1 MTLKH
6 KSNIYEMM
14 KILLGIIVILPL
26 IIMLI
31 TAFMSKADVLSFPFK
46 LSLKDPTTDNFI
58 FVFEYLEVLTYLK
71 NTFIVIGVCVPMQ
84 IITALLAAFA
94 FAYLEFPFKRTIFT
108 LLLMTMMI
116 PGEVVI
122 MTLFKMIIKWDLVD
136 TYASLIVTHLVAVGA
151 IFMFRQNMLSLP
163 KSLWEAAKMDGCGY
177 MKYFAS
183 ILVPLCKPLIAA
195 RVIESFI
202 YTYNSH
208 LWPTLVI
215 TSNEMKTVQ
224 VGIAG
229 IVGTE
234 HYGIVLAAATVVLI
248 IPVLIFIFG
257 MDKITQGLTAGA
269 VKS

>member
-6 KSNIYEMM
+6 KNAIYETM
-14 KILLGIIVILPL
+14 KILLGIIVVLPL
-26 IIMLI
+26 VIMFI
-31 TAFMSKADVLSFPFK
+31 TAFMNKADVLSLPFK
-46 LSLKDPTTDNFI
+46 LSLKDPTTDNFAY
-58 FVFEYLEVLTYLK
+58 VFEYMEVLTYLK
-71 NTFIVIGVCVPMQ
+71 NSFIVIAVCVPMQ
-84 IITALLAAFA
+84 IITALFAAFA
-94 FAYLEFPFKRTIFT
+94 FSHLEFPFKKTIFT

-122 MTLFKMIIKWDLVD
+122 MTLFKMIVKWDLID
-136 TYASLIVTHLVAVGA
+136 TYASLTITHLVAVGA
-151 IFMFRQNMLSLP
+151 IFMFRQNMLSIP
-163 KSLWEAAKMDGCGY
+163 KSLWEAARMDGCGH
-177 MKYFAS
+177 MKYFSS

-195 RVIESFI
+195 RIIESFI

-229 IVGTE
+229 ITGAE
-234 HYGIVLAAATVVLI
+234 HYGIVLAATTIVLI
-248 IPVLIFIFG
+248 IPVLIFVLG
-257 MDKITQGLTAGA
+257 MDKITEGLTTGA